1 MTINPGVIAH
11 PDVVFF
17 VPLQSCLVEHFC
29 AMFDKSVLDKG
40 IAVDLRLM
48 KNTRGANGGSLI
60 NLQDFVA
67 IGGQTA
73 GGNHLTVRQETRLVG
88 EATVTAH
95 QTMINRDVVTY
106 LRVMANVRGMNACPS
121 ADGGLVADHAGP
133 G

>member
-1 MTINPGVIAH
+1 
-11 PDVVFF
+11 
-17 VPLQSCLVEHFC
+17 
-29 AMFDKSVLDKG
+29 
-40 IAVDLRLM
+40 M

-73 GGNHLTVRQETRLVG
+73 GGNHLAVRQETRLVG